1 MIIVKLGGA
10 AGIEAA
16 PLVRDVAARN
26 AAGEAL
32 VLVHGG
38 SDATDRLSTAL
49 GRPPRFVTGPT
60 GRVSRVTDAVTLNDF
75 TMACSLRNA
84 DLVRDLQAAGV
95 DAVGLRGV
103 DGGVLRARRKRAIRY
118 VEDGKT
124 KLLRDDR
131 SGSVVGVDA
140 RLLRLLLADGRVPV
154 LAPPA
159 LADDGTAVNVDA
171 DRASAAVAIALD
183 AESLVLLSNVP
194 GLLHDLDDPASRI
207 ARIDPDDPEELAAAE
222 AAAQG
227 RMRAKLD
234 AAVHAVRNGVARAV
248 LADARAQNPIAAAL
262 AGSGTI
268 VRRSNR
274 GGTP

>member
-10 AGIEAA
+10 AGIDPA
-16 PLVRDVAARN
+16 PLVREVATRS
-26 AAGEAL
+26 AAGEEL

-60 GRVSRVTDAVTLNDF
+60 GRVSRVTDAATLADF
-75 TMACSLRNA
+75 TMACALRNA
-84 DLVRDLQAAGV
+84 ELVRDLRAAGV

-103 DGGVLRARRKRAIRY
+103 DGGVLRARRKRALRY
-118 VEDGKT
+118 VEGGKT

-131 SGSVVGVDA
+131 TGSVTGVDA
-140 RLLRLLLADGRVPV
+140 RLLRLLTGDGRVPV
-154 LAPPA
+154 LSPPA

-171 DRASAAVAIALD
+171 DRAAAAVATALG
-183 AESLVLLSNVP
+183 AEGLLLLSNVP
-194 GLLHDLDDPASRI
+194 GLLRDPNDPDDRVDT
-207 ARIDPDDPEELAAAE
+207 IDPDDPDALAAAE

-234 AAVHAVRNGVARAV
+234 AAVDAVRSGVARAF
-248 LADARAQNPIAAAL
+248 LADARTPDPIGAAL

-268 VRRSNR
+268 VRRSHR